1 MAGNI
6 TFSMIKP
13 YAVQQ
18 NHIGAIL
25 HIINEHG
32 FKIKSLRMLKLHKVD
47 AENFY
52 KIHQEKPFFNSL
64 VEFMSSGPIV
74 ALLLEKENAVE
85 DFREL
90 IGSTNPDAAQQGTI
104 RRLFGKSVDKNAIHG
119 SDSDENAEIE
129 ANFFFSSRE
138 RY

>member
-1 MAGNI
+1 MAGNL

-18 NHIGAIL
+18 NYIGAIL

-32 FKIKSLRMLKLHKVD
+32 FKIKSMRMLKLHKAD

-52 KIHQEKPFFNSL
+52 KIHQEKPFFNGL

-74 ALLLEKENAVE
+74 ALILEKENAVE
-85 DFREL
+85 DFRKI
-90 IGSTNPDAAQQGTI
+90 IGNTNPEVAEQGTI
-104 RRLFGKSVDKNAIHG
+104 RKIFGKSIEKNAVHG
-119 SDSDENAEIE
+119 SDSDENALIE
-129 ANFFFSSRE
+129 ANFFFSARE